1 MAWAINY
8 SDTALKQLKK
18 LDKGVAKEI
27 FDYLDKKIAT
37 LEDPTSAGK
46 GLGGT
51 LATYWRYRVRDLRVI
66 CYVDK
71 GAVTVLVLRVGHG
84 SEVYEGAKKIAGK
97 AAKDVAEFEEA
108 RKLEQEKSSA
118 KKKDRK

>member
-1 MAWAINY
+1 MAWAIKY

-18 LDKGVAKEI
+18 LDKRVAKEVL
-27 FDYLDKKIAT
+27 DYLDKKIAT

-71 GAVTVLVLRVGHG
+71 GAVTVLVLHVGHR
-84 SEVYEGAKKIAGK
+84 SEVYEGEKKIAGK
-97 AAKDVAEFEEA
+97 AAQDLAEFQEA
-108 RKLEQEKSSA
+108 RKLEKEKSAA
-118 KKKDRK
+118 KKKSRK